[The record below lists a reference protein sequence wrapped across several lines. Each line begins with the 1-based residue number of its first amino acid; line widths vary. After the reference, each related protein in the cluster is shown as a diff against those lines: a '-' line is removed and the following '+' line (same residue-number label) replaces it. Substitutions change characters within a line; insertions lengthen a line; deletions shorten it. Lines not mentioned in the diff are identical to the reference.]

1 MAKGNALLGYSRG
14 SVGDVTFSRVKGQQV
29 SKARNRQPANP
40 KTNKQVLQ
48 RASFINPV
56 KFFTQGVQALF
67 KFAYSDKKVTESDFN
82 AFQRHN
88 AKASFPVTKAEYDD
102 PGFPALGNF
111 LMSKGKLAGIPMI
124 KLSSYPN
131 GNYID
136 CGQSEGINTIGELS
150 AAFVAQRYAD
160 EGDIITFVVIDED
173 VVSMSEKEIVLA
185 DGVSPKWRILQFV
198 VDSSSFQAIF
208 GVLPGVV
215 PLVEDGRVYIE
226 FTGHAIPAS
235 EHLHSVA
242 VIRSRETSLG
252 LEVSTSY
259 LQNGGHIDAYIA
271 NRKTDV
277 EVGKVLADWGATGDA
292 ILQGA
297 IAKK

>member
-88 AKASFPVTKAEYDD
+88 AKASFPVTKAEYDN
-102 PGFPALGNF
+102 PAFPPLGNY
-111 LMSKGKLAGIPMI
+111 LMSKGKLAPIPTV
-124 KLSSYPN
+124 K
-131 GNYID
+131 
-136 CGQSEGINTIGELS
+136 
-150 AAFVAQRYAD
+150 VAQRPNANFVSLNVSEAPATIAKLSEAFVNQGYAE
-160 EGDIITFVVIDED
+160 EGDIIT
-173 VVSMSEKEIVLA
+173 VVSIYQKVSSMGAAELVLDPGKA
-185 DGVSPKWRILQFV
+185 PEWTISQFI
-198 VDSSSFQAIF
+198 VDSSDSTSVAEA
-208 GVLPGVV
+208 LP
-215 PLVEDGRVYIE
+215 YIE
-226 FTGHAIPAS
+226 IVEVQGAYFMESTGFEGEIS
-235 EHLHSVA
+235 EELHSVA
-242 VIRSRETSLG
+242 YIRSRETALG

-271 NRKTDV
+271 NRKTDAQ
-277 EVGKVLADWGATGDA
+277 VGKVLADWGATGDA

>member
-56 KFFTQGVQALF
+56 KFFTQGAQALF

-88 AKASFPVTKAEYDD
+88 AKASFPVTKAEYDN
-102 PGFPALGNF
+102 PAFPPLGNY
-111 LMSKGKLAGIPMI
+111 LMSKGKLAGISTV
-124 KLSSYPN
+124 KHENFPN
-131 GNYID
+131 ANFILFPGTVAPA
-136 CGQSEGINTIGELS
+136 TIGALS
-150 AAFVAQRYAD
+150 QAFLNSGKV
-160 EGDIITFVVIDED
+160 EVGDIVTLVGIRELVASASATSIVTISGVKPAWTLNQFIVDPSSSETVDDRLPDVAFEIIGSNVRMEMTGYDED
-173 VVSMSEKEIVLA
+173 PDEV
-185 DGVSPKWRILQFV
+185 
-198 VDSSSFQAIF
+198 
-208 GVLPGVV
+208 
-215 PLVEDGRVYIE
+215 
-226 FTGHAIPAS
+226 
-235 EHLHSVA
+235 LHSIA
-242 VIRSRETSLG
+242 VVVSRETALG

-259 LQNGGHIDAYIA
+259 LQNGGHIDDYIA
-271 NRKTDV
+271 HRKTDA

>member
-88 AKASFPVTKAEYDD
+88 AKASFPVTKAEYDN
-102 PGFPALGNF
+102 PAFPPLGNY
-111 LMSKGKLAGIPMI
+111 LMSKGKLAGIRTV
-124 KLSSYPN
+124 KLDSFTNANFVLLGTGSEPETIAGLSQRFIDKGFAEVGDVVTLVSISQRVADASSTS
-131 GNYID
+131 I
-136 CGQSEGINTIGELS
+136 ELLPGYS
-150 AAFVAQRYAD
+150 PSW
-160 EGDIITFVVIDED
+160 VIDQF
-173 VVSMSEKEIVLA
+173 IV
-185 DGVSPKWRILQFV
+185 DPTNQ
-198 VDSSSFQAIF
+198 DSLTNA
-208 GVLPGVV
+208 LPGVRFEV
-215 PLVEDGRVYIE
+215 IATAVYME
-226 FTGHAIPAS
+226 MEGYDENAD
-235 EHLHSVA
+235 ELLHSVA
-242 VIRSRETSLG
+242 FIVSRETALG

-259 LQNGGHIDAYIA
+259 LQNGGYIDAYIA
-271 NRKTDV
+271 NRKTDA